1 VTSLLEALRVHAAA
15 AVAEFYTELAQLPKS
30 RVILDMLD
38 ESERHHLQ
46 QRQIQNLLS
55 LANPRL
61 KDAEHVANA
70 SRIGRIHAIVGLDKD
85 ELVESRGILAASVF
99 RRIGR
104 SVDSRGLSLFTR
116 RLSNDLAQQL
126 KAYQKI
132 ESSQQ
137 AVLLDVTKVAW
148 GSEHYGDLI
157 RRVVDILA
165 AHEEIAGCAI
175 GRPDDQGV
183 FHFEAAASESL
194 HGYLE
199 ELLSSSRTRIVTEA
213 NDPRGQGTVGRAWRS
228 GNIERIINFKTLSE
242 AAPWREQA
250 LKGGFRS
257 SAAVPLGVLGDRP
270 LAILLLYSALPGG
283 FMGANQT
290 AFLDMLQTVLNCA
303 LERLGAASIFHEAI
317 SISQR
322 QRFAALV
329 RSEALLTYYQPLL
342 DTREGK
348 VTKVEALA
356 RLEDGGQVLSP
367 AQFLPA
373 LVSDDLLE
381 IYVRM
386 LEHALAERLAWLDEG
401 FALAL
406 SINLP
411 PTGLSDI
418 RYLQATESI
427 LAKYACPPDQLTL
440 EVLETQA
447 LSFGHGQHAISAR
460 FKTLGVAFAQDD
472 LGAGASG
479 LARLR
484 ELPFDWIKIDR
495 DMVKI
500 EGNDAFDVL
509 RFIYQLTHLGHA
521 MGKRVVA
528 EGVESMDLAGAF
540 ATLGVDLVQG
550 YAIAKPMP
558 GSEVAGWMRD
568 HSFAREFYC
577 EGMLARLARL
587 LAWEERITQ
596 ILDVPATAEELAHA
610 VPSAASLGRGRGA
623 GSPLVESLIGFAD
636 LFPGEREYQGELEAI
651 VNAALHQGGLH
662 GQAYEAA
669 HRRLVDAIASRTRAS
684 RLPQGS

>member
-1 VTSLLEALRVHAAA
+1 VVTSLLEALRVHAPA

-38 ESERHHLQ
+38 DSERRHLQ

-55 LANPRL
+55 LATPHV
-61 KDAEHVANA
+61 KDAERIANA
-70 SRIGRIHAIVGLDKD
+70 LRIGRIHAIVGLDKD
-85 ELVESRGILAASVF
+85 ELVESRALLAASVF

-104 SVDSRGLSLFTR
+104 TVDSRGLSLFAE
-116 RLSNDLAQQL
+116 RLNNDLAQQL

-132 ESSQQ
+132 ESAQQ
-137 AVLLDVTKVAW
+137 AALLDVTKVAW

-157 RRVVDILA
+157 HRVVDILA

-194 HGYLE
+194 LGYVE
-199 ELLSSSRTRIVTEA
+199 ELLISERTRVVTDA
-213 NDPRGQGTVGRAWRS
+213 DDPRGQGTVGRAWRS
-228 GNIERIINFKTLSE
+228 GNIERIINFKTLSA
-242 AAPWREQA
+242 AAPWRELV
-250 LKGGFRS
+250 LKSGFRS
-257 SAAVPLGVLGDRP
+257 CAAVPLGVFGESP

-290 AFLDMLQTVLNCA
+290 AFLAMLQTVLNCA
-303 LERLGAASIFHEAI
+303 LERLGTASVFHEAI
-317 SISQR
+317 PMRER
-322 QRFAALV
+322 QHFAALV

-342 DTREGK
+342 DVQRGK

-356 RLEDGGQVLSP
+356 RLEDEGQLLAP

-386 LEHALAERLAWLDEG
+386 LEHALAARLVWLDEG
-401 FALAL
+401 FPLAL

-418 RYLQATESI
+418 RYLQATEAM
-427 LAKYACPPDQLTL
+427 LAKYGCPPGQLTL
-440 EVLETQA
+440 EVLETAA
-447 LSFGHGQHAISAR
+447 LSFGQGQHAISTR
-460 FKTLGVAFAQDD
+460 FKALGVTFAQDD
-472 LGAGASG
+472 LGSGASG

-484 ELPFDWIKIDR
+484 QLPFDWIKIDR
-495 DMVKI
+495 DMVQI
-500 EGNDAFDVL
+500 EADDAFDVL
-509 RFIYQLTHLGHA
+509 RFIYQLTQLGHA
-521 MGKRVVA
+521 MGKRVVV
-528 EGVESMDLAGAF
+528 EGVGSMDIVGAF

-558 GSEVAGWMRD
+558 SSEVAGWMRR
-568 HSFAREFYC
+568 HPFEREFAC
-577 EGMLARLARL
+577 DGTLARLARL
-587 LAWEERITQ
+587 LVWEERITQ
-596 ILDVPATAEELAHA
+596 ILDVRSTADELARA
-610 VPSAASLGRGRGA
+610 VPFVAGLGSLDA
-623 GSPLVESLIGFAD
+623 TVSPLVRSLIGVAD
-636 LFPGEREYQGELEAI
+636 IFPGDHAYRAELAAI
-651 VNAALHQGGLH
+651 VNAALHQGGLK

-669 HRRLVDAIASRTRAS
+669 HRRLVGAITSRTQASRA
-684 RLPQGS
+684 

>member
-1 VTSLLEALRVHAAA
+1 VTSLLEALRVHAPA
-15 AVAEFYTELAQLPKS
+15 AVAEFYTALAQLPKS

-38 ESERHHLQ
+38 ESERRHLQ

-55 LANPRL
+55 LATPRL
-61 KDAEHVANA
+61 KDADRIANA

-85 ELVESRGILAASVF
+85 ELVESRGILAASVY

-104 SVDSRGLSLFTR
+104 SVDSRGLSLFTE
-116 RLSNDLAQQL
+116 RLNNDLAQQL

-132 ESSQQ
+132 ENSQQ

-157 RRVVDILA
+157 HRVVDILA

-194 HGYLE
+194 HGYFE
-199 ELLSSSRTRIVTEA
+199 DLLGSPQTRIVTDA
-213 NDPRGQGTVGRAWRS
+213 DDPRGQGTVGRAWRS
-228 GNIERIINFKTLSE
+228 GNIERIINFKTLTG
-242 AAPWREQA
+242 AMPWRELT

-257 SAAVPLGVLGDRP
+257 CAAVPLGVLGDRP

-290 AFLDMLQTVLNCA
+290 AFLGMLQTVLNCA
-303 LERLGAASIFHEAI
+303 LERLGAASAFHEAI
-317 SISQR
+317 PLR
-322 QRFAALV
+322 QRLQFAALV

-342 DTREGK
+342 DVREGK

-373 LVSDDLLE
+373 LVSEDLLE
-381 IYVRM
+381 IYLRM
-386 LEHALAERLAWLDEG
+386 LEHALAARLVWVDEG
-401 FALAL
+401 FPLAL

-418 RYLQATESI
+418 RYLQATESM
-427 LAKYACPPDQLTL
+427 LAKYHCPPDQLTL

-447 LSFGHGQHAISAR
+447 LSFGHGQHAISTR
-460 FKTLGVAFAQDD
+460 FKDLGVTFAQDD
-472 LGAGASG
+472 LGSGASG

-484 ELPFDWIKIDR
+484 QLPFDWIKIDR

-500 EGNDAFDVL
+500 EGDDAFDVL

-528 EGVESMDLAGAF
+528 EGVESMDLVSAF
-540 ATLGVDLVQG
+540 ATLGVDLLQG
-550 YAIAKPMP
+550 FAIAKPMP
-558 GSEVAGWMRD
+558 GSEIAAWMQR
-568 HSFAREFYC
+568 HAFPREYSC
-577 EGMLARLARL
+577 EGTLARLARL
-587 LAWEERITQ
+587 LVWEERIAQ
-596 ILDVPATAEELAHA
+596 ILEVRATADELAHA
-610 VPSAASLGRGRGA
+610 VPAVADLGERGGA
-623 GSPLVESLIGFAD
+623 GSPLVESLIGFSD
-636 LFPGEREYQGELEAI
+636 LFPGDHAYREELEAI
-651 VNAALHQGGLH
+651 VNAALHRGGLH
-662 GQAYEAA
+662 GGAYAAA
-669 HRRLVDAIASRTRAS
+669 HRRLVDAITSRAQTDD
-684 RLPQGS
+684 